1 MAMSVPAR
9 DFIFSVDTAEVA
21 TTMAPPA
28 PVIAQPR
35 RRAAAPTVA
44 LRLPH
49 LAAAAEPAP
58 APTAPLTFSPWAPP
72 DFQLPPAATVSLPSE
87 IPAPLMTFPKMP
99 AVEPVAPT
107 VVYEAPTPTPTPT
120 PAASEPIVA
129 AVATTVVESPL
140 VATEEEPYWKN
151 PKFMLAGVAATF
163 LGMVSL
169 MAMKHQPE
177 KPMDEAP
184 AWESAQT
191 AKPTAAETE
200 AMLLPEPAAP
210 IVVHGAVDRN
220 QEVRQQELQPEY
232 VPTAVAAQYEAPQSS
247 VTDRFSRPDQSG
259 YGQGAQRSAW
269 TPPANEPLPEDTD
282 GAAVLLPN
290 LADPAAR
297 EANTDLPYGGS
308 TR

>member
-1 MAMSVPAR
+1 MSVPAR
-9 DFIFSVDTAEVA
+9 EFIFSVDTEEVA

-35 RRAAAPTVA
+35 RRAAAPTIA

-49 LAAAAEPAP
+49 LTAAVEPAP
-58 APTAPLTFSPWAPP
+58 VAPLTFSPWAAP
-72 DFQLPPAATVSLPSE
+72 DFQLPPAPAVSQPIE
-87 IPAPLMTFPKMP
+87 APAPLMTFPKMP
-99 AVEPVAPT
+99 DAEPVTPM
-107 VVYEAPTPTPTPT
+107 VVNEAPVQT
-120 PAASEPIVA
+120 PAAVSEPIVA
-129 AVATTVVESPL
+129 VVATKVIEPAV

-191 AKPTAAETE
+191 TKPTAAETE
-200 AMLLPEPAAP
+200 AMLLPESMTPK
-210 IVVHGAVDRN
+210 VVRGVADRN
-220 QEVRQQELQPEY
+220 QDYQPQAPQQDY
-232 VPTAVAAQYEAPQSS
+232 VPEAVAAQYEAPQSS
-247 VTDRFSRPDQSG
+247 VTDRFSRPDQTG
-259 YGQGAQRSAW
+259 YGQNVQRSAW
-269 TPPANEPLPEDTD
+269 TPPATEPLPEDND

-297 EANTDLPYGGS
+297 EANTDPPYGGS